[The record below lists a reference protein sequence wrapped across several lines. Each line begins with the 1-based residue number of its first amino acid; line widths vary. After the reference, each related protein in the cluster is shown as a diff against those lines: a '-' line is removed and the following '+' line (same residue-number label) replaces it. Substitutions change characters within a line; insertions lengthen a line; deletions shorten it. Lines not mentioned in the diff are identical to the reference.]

1 MARDETIKAIQAAL
15 AHNPDVDLHRH
26 PVQIDHDGEIAD
38 AVRLA
43 LEKDPSVPR
52 GQIDVT
58 VDHGRVRLAG
68 AVDSEEQS
76 RLAALDCWY
85 VPRVTGVDDGLAV
98 ETP

>member
-1 MARDETIKAIQAAL
+1 MRPSKRFRPLSRTIPTSICT
-15 AHNPDVDLHRH
+15 VRH
-26 PVQIDHDGEIAD
+26 PVQVDHDGEIAD

-43 LEKDPSVPR
+43 PEKDPSVPR

-58 VDHGRVRLAG
+58 VDHERVRLAG

-98 ETP
+98 KTP